1 MTAIR
6 LLPKQQPRVS
16 LMKLCGCSLH
26 KAKASVT
33 NVGKYVARHEDKLA
47 KRVERVL
54 AEHGKKIAAQ
64 ASKLYVNKMLK
75 TDSTTAI
82 VQAILAELELTGLS
96 VAIVESVTP
105 ELLAAFNAAGIVGV
119 GQVGINMTGKITA
132 QIDKAALAYA
142 AEHAAELVKGL
153 SLTTEDA
160 LRSEITRA
168 MKDGSSAA
176 ELAKSIREMGV
187 FGRARASTIA
197 RTELATAHIQ
207 GNVQGWRETGMVTGK
222 EWIMG
227 DLHDIEDVC
236 DLNAMKGQIGL
247 DEGFEDGIMF
257 PPAHPNCICDV
268 LPVLS
273 EEEGA

>member
-6 LLPKQQPRVS
+6 LLPKQPNRVS
-16 LMKLCGCSLH
+16 LMKLCGCGSLR
-26 KAKASVT
+26 KAKAVST
-33 NVGKYVARHEDKLA
+33 NVGKYVAKHEDKTA
-47 KRVERVL
+47 KKVERVL
-54 AEHGKKIAAQ
+54 AEQGKKISAQ
-64 ASKLYVNKMLK
+64 VAKLYVNKMLK
-75 TDSTTAI
+75 ADSVAAV
-82 VQAILAELELTGLS
+82 VQAILKELELTGLS
-96 VAIVESVTP
+96 VAIVESITP

-119 GQVGINMTGKITA
+119 AQVGIDSTAKITR
-132 QIDKAALAYA
+132 QIDSAALAYA
-142 AEHAAELVKGL
+142 AEHGAELVKGL

-160 LRSEITRA
+160 LRAEITRA

-176 ELAKSIREMGV
+176 ELAKSIRELGA
-187 FGRARASTIA
+187 FSRSRASTIA

-207 GNVQGWRETGMVTGK
+207 GNVQGWRETGMVSGK

-247 DEGFEDGIMF
+247 DEEFEDGIMF

-273 EEEGA
+273 EEDA

>member
-6 LLPKQQPRVS
+6 LLPKQPNRVS
-16 LMKLCGCSLH
+16 LTKLCGCASLR
-26 KAKASVT
+26 KAKAVNT
-33 NVGKYVARHEDKLA
+33 NVGKYVAKHEDKTA
-47 KRVERVL
+47 KKVERVL
-54 AEHGKKIAAQ
+54 AEHGKLIAAQ
-64 ASKLYVNKMLK
+64 VSKLYVNKMLK
-75 TDSTTAI
+75 ADTTAAI
-82 VQAILAELELTGLS
+82 VQSILKELELSGLS
-96 VAIVESVTP
+96 VSIVESITP

-119 GQVGINMTGKITA
+119 AQVGIDSTA
-132 QIDKAALAYA
+132 QIARQIDSAALVYA
-142 AEHAAELVKGL
+142 TEHGAELVKGL

-176 ELAKSIREMGV
+176 ELANSIRELGA
-187 FGRARASTIA
+187 FSRSRASTIA

-207 GNVQGWRETGMVTGK
+207 GNVQGWRETGMVSGK

-236 DLNAMKGQIGL
+236 DRNAAMGEVDL
-247 DEGFEDGIMF
+247 DAEFEDGIVF

-273 EEEGA
+273 EEGA